1 MVKRKHKWQDWIDEK
16 ADIVAA
22 GIKRIIPL
30 DLVIEIAGF
39 NHRREYYAESTS
51 SGLEW
56 RQSEHPDSAT
66 LLNAALMTHAILE
79 TKVDIAEPQIIGIFI
94 NDSYQKGLRYIL
106 AQDKLYKLI
115 DRINGMVKMPE
126 VWTGTI
132 CLVKEENQKDRDY
145 ITNLVE
151 KVGVHKI
158 LNNGQVI
165 EISTHAI
172 VGR

>member
-1 MVKRKHKWQDWIDEK
+1 MAKRKHKWQDWIDEK
-16 ADIVAA
+16 AHIVAA
-22 GIKRIIPL
+22 GIDRVIPL
-30 DLVIEIAGF
+30 DLVIEMTGPQRRGF
-39 NHRREYYAESTS
+39 NHRRSIAS
-51 SGLEW
+51 SGREW
-56 RQSEHPDSAT
+56 RQREHPDS
-66 LLNAALMTHAILE
+66 THAILE
-79 TKVDIAEPQIIGIFI
+79 TKVDIAEPQIMGIFI

-126 VWTGTI
+126 VWTGNI